1 MCVWGQSRSCLLH
14 PDLTCRLGHCPT
26 SLYLSCYTI
35 NTFESRPRERPGTQG
50 TQRRTRQRAALREL
64 VNWCGVM
71 LQVCDQLS
79 SQEYKLSV
87 HCLCAGSWG
96 VQGRLMESPRPGFI
110 SNFPGGESIFFKI
123 LRNPSVSGSPEGQ
136 PLGPAPCPP
145 PAPTSPFPGQR
156 CLPGPAG
163 GWVLVC
169 LG

>member
-96 VQGRLMESPRPGFI
+96 VQGRLMESPRPDSFQ
-110 SNFPGGESIFFKI
+110 IFQKERVFSSRSSGI
-123 LRNPSVSGSPEGQ
+123 RQCQAVLRVSLWGQHPVLHQPQLLPSQDSAVFLDPQE
-136 PLGPAPCPP
+136 
-145 PAPTSPFPGQR
+145 
-156 CLPGPAG
+156 AG
-163 GWVLVC
+163 CWFA
-169 LG
+169 